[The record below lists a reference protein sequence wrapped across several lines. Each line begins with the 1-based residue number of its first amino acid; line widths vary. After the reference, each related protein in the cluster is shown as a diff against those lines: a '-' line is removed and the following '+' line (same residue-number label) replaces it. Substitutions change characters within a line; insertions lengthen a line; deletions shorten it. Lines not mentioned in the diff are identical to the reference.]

1 MWNLKNKANEHI
13 LYNKQKQ
20 THSTENKLVVSGWE
34 REQGME
40 KTGVQHSHY
49 FIVNLNGIKSIKI
62 FNHYTVHLKYC
73 KSIILWLKKNS
84 INRLS
89 PKRG

>member
-20 THSTENKLVVSGWE
+20 THSTENKLLVSGWE

-40 KTGVQHSHY
+40 KTGVYYRIHCTAQPLFYSK
-49 FIVNLNGIKSIKI
+49 FKWSKI
-62 FNHYTVHLKYC
+62 Y
-73 KSIILWLKKNS
+73 KN
-84 INRLS
+84 I
-89 PKRG
+89 